1 MQFPTT
7 KQEGIC
13 WWELVEKVYL
23 LSKRAT
29 KKQKALFLFLCK
41 DVMVGALAVRD
52 KPEHGAKEP
61 GGDSQKR
68 PGIRIFSKI
77 TELQKEPPTFPS
89 SRPLVNEQGM
99 IPYYAI

>member
-1 MQFPTT
+1 MGACGKGLFAFKKSYKEAKGTVP
-7 KQEGIC
+7 
-13 WWELVEKVYL
+13 
-23 LSKRAT
+23 LS
-29 KKQKALFLFLCK
+29 LCK

-68 PGIRIFSKI
+68 PGIRILSKI
-77 TELQKEPPTFPS
+77 TELQTEPPTFPS